1 MDTATAAETAEA
13 QTSEST
19 GFCGRS
25 MAAEGDV
32 RFGREMENWEKRGG
46 NFGLGLR
53 MRRRKIEGQIEKC
66 SFVIVVKG
74 ILITL

>member
-1 MDTATAAETAEA
+1 
-13 QTSEST
+13 
-19 GFCGRS
+19 

-53 MRRRKIEGQIEKC
+53 TRMRRRKIEGQIEKC
-66 SFVIVVKG
+66 SFVVVVKG
-74 ILITL
+74 ILITF

>member
-1 MDTATAAETAEA
+1 
-13 QTSEST
+13 
-19 GFCGRS
+19 

-53 MRRRKIEGQIEKC
+53 MRMRRRKIEGQIEKC
-66 SFVIVVKG
+66 SFVVVVKG
-74 ILITL
+74 ILITF

>member
-1 MDTATAAETAEA
+1 
-13 QTSEST
+13 
-19 GFCGRS
+19 

-53 MRRRKIEGQIEKC
+53 MRMRMRRRKIEGQIEK
-66 SFVIVVKG
+66 FVVVKG
-74 ILITL
+74 ILITF